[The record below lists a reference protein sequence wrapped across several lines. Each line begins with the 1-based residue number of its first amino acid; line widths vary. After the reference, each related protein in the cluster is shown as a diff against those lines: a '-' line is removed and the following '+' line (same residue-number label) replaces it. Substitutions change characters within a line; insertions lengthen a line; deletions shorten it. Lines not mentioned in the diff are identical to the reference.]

1 MTTEKTAYIRIR
13 LSLVE
18 ALVNE
23 AIKCGIEME
32 LVDLSYLAGKVEA
45 VTELEVALRQEFAS
59 KKRDAMQSIQ
69 EKINA

>member
-1 MTTEKTAYIRIR
+1 MNTEKPEYIRIR

-32 LVDLSYLAGKVEA
+32 LVDLAYLAGKVEA
-45 VTELEVALRQEFAS
+45 VTEQFESQRTA
-59 KKRDAMQSIQ
+59 DAIQSIQ

>member
-1 MTTEKTAYIRIR
+1 M
-13 LSLVE
+13 SLVE

-32 LVDLSYLAGKVEA
+32 LVDLAYLAGKVEA
-45 VTELEVALRQEFAS
+45 VTEQFESQRTADAL
-59 KKRDAMQSIQ
+59 QSIQ

>member
-1 MTTEKTAYIRIR
+1 MNTEKPEYIRIR